1 MTKIFTWIFI
11 IVIDNIN
18 IIFIIAS
25 LVILFWWLVFPYLR
39 LMVVWLNRFTGSDYL
54 LPEKNMSVS
63 IRCWLSLSRSWY
75 FRCPYEVIMFPN
87 RITRAYLL
95 FIILRSACL
104 SKSLCKGIMINLQ
117 LCNLFILI
125 SRHADELGLFE
136 DVRPEGGVGQLED
149 VVGADQV
156 EPGLVLVHGV
166 QDGLQLNKGLSKPR
180 VKARGVQ

>member
-1 MTKIFTWIFI
+1 
-11 IVIDNIN
+11 
-18 IIFIIAS
+18 
-25 LVILFWWLVFPYLR
+25 
-39 LMVVWLNRFTGSDYL
+39 
-54 LPEKNMSVS
+54 
-63 IRCWLSLSRSWY
+63 
-75 FRCPYEVIMFPN
+75 MFPN

-156 EPGLVLVHGV
+156 EPGLILVHGV